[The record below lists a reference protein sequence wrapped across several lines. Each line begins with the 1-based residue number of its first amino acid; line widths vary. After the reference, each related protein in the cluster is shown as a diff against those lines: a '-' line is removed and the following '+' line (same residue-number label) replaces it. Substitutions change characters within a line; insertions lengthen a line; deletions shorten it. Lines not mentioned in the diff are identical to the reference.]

1 MYPERVSATARK
13 VKFRN
18 EGYLGTGAIP
28 KCYALHENVKLNR
41 LSATEPIIYFIM
53 GVSREYKR
61 F

>member
-1 MYPERVSATARK
+1 MYPERVPVTAGK

-28 KCYALHENVKLNR
+28 KCRALHENVKLNR
-41 LSATEPIIYFIM
+41 LSAAEPIMCIM
-53 GVSREYKR
+53 GVFREYKR

>member
-1 MYPERVSATARK
+1 MYPERVSATAIK

-41 LSATEPIIYFIM
+41 LSATDSIILYDG
-53 GVSREYKR
+53 GVQRA
-61 F
+61 